1 MALFLAGYIRDC
13 QRTLMHYMG
22 TIPRENSADAAEN
35 HGFYRLSSK
44 NFGLVGGNLR
54 ELTIVYPYVI
64 RYEVLGNDVTIL
76 RVRHGMRRP

>member
-44 NFGLVGGNLR
+44 NFGLTAVAEGLR
-54 ELTIVYPYVI
+54 ETGLP
-64 RYEVLGNDVTIL
+64 EK
-76 RVRHGMRRP
+76 

>member
-44 NFGLVGGNLR
+44 NFGLRKRKPLTVILLTVKTDAITVQRSSVRRARMRGG
-54 ELTIVYPYVI
+54 
-64 RYEVLGNDVTIL
+64 
-76 RVRHGMRRP
+76 